1 MDDKGVCVFDLDNT
15 LGDFRIIDYFGHL
28 LEPKIIPNHSGDNDD
43 DKEHFLKMI
52 HHYSKEEKHLLIKLR
67 DSLEKGIEKE
77 GLNEKIL
84 RPNLKEIL
92 EPLVN
97 QYKKHNIKGFI
108 IYSNNANL
116 YPLEYAGRAIQ
127 HMFHTPDLFIKYL
140 DRNHDERTLDTLD
153 HSGYPSKMVKTI
165 RQYSNGKIL
174 FVDDLI
180 HNDFYIDYENVTYIQ
195 IPPFE
200 TDADSMDLQIIIT
213 IFEDIF
219 DNLSSEEQNMF
230 FNLYHVKHILQINN
244 FGEIEKQYLEYSKE
258 RKNPSEFKEN
268 LPMIEEKIQT
278 FIKKI
283 SNSGGRI
290 KKRKTRK
297 FKNIRKSF
305 KRYKIN

>member
-1 MDDKGVCVFDLDNT
+1 MADNVCVFDLDNT

-28 LEPKIIPNHSGDNDD
+28 LEPKIIPNHSDYNHEIIDS
-43 DKEHFLKMI
+43 
-52 HHYSKEEKHLLIKLR
+52 YSKEEKDLLLKLR
-67 DSLEKGIEKE
+67 NSLEKEVEKE

-92 EPLVN
+92 KPLIQ
-97 QYKKHNIKGFI
+97 QYKTHKIKGFI

-116 YPLEYAGRAIQ
+116 YVLEYAGRAIQ
-127 HMFHTPDLFIKYL
+127 NMFHTPNLFIKYL
-140 DRNHDERTLDTLD
+140 DRNHEEREKFDKLDQ
-153 HSGYPSKMVKTI
+153 SGYSSKMVNTI

-200 TDADSMDLQIIIT
+200 TDADTLDLQMIIT

-219 DNLSSEEQNMF
+219 DTLSNEEQNMF
-230 FNLYHVKHILQINN
+230 FNLYHVKHILQVKTFDNL
-244 FGEIEKQYLEYSKE
+244 EKQYLEYSKE
-258 RKNPSEFKEN
+258 RKNSSEFKEN

-283 SNSGGRI
+283 SSSGGN
-290 KKRKTRK
+290 KKKTRR
-297 FKNIRKSF
+297 FKNVRKSF
-305 KRYKIN
+305 KIRKIH

>member
-1 MDDKGVCVFDLDNT
+1 MAQNVCVFDLDNT

-28 LEPKIIPNHSGDNDD
+28 LEPKIIPNHSAYNNDK
-43 DKEHFLKMI
+43 KEDFLKTI
-52 HHYSKEEKHLLIKLR
+52 NTYSEEERDLLIKLR
-67 DSLEKGIEKE
+67 DSLEKEIEKE
-77 GLNEKIL
+77 KLNEKIL

-97 QYKKHNIKGFI
+97 QYKKHKIKGFI

-127 HMFHTPDLFIKYL
+127 DMFHTPDLFIKYL
-140 DRNHDERTLDTLD
+140 DRNHEERTLDKAD
-153 HSGYPSKMVKTI
+153 QSGYPSKMVSTI

-200 TDADSMDLQIIIT
+200 TDADTIDLEMAIT

-219 DNLSSEEQNMF
+219 DTLTEEEQNMF
-230 FNLYHVKHILQINN
+230 FNLYHVKHILQVHN
-244 FGEIEKQYLEYSKE
+244 FEEIDKQYLQYSKE
-258 RKNPSEFKEN
+258 RKKPSEFKEN
-268 LPMIEEKIQT
+268 LPMIEEKIQS

-283 SNSGGRI
+283 SSSGG
-290 KKRKTRK
+290 KKRKTRRFK
-297 FKNIRKSF
+297 FFKKTF
-305 KRYKIN
+305 KRRKTD